1 MPMIKVEM
9 FVGRTD
15 DQKRALV
22 KELSEAF
29 TRVAGG
35 NPDGVEVMLVDVEK
49 NNWSRGGVLFSDKE

>member
-9 FVGRTD
+9 FAGRTD

-49 NNWSRGGVLFSDKE
+49 HNWSRGGVLFSDKG

>member
-9 FVGRTD
+9 FAGRTD

-49 NNWSRGGVLFSDKE
+49 NNWSRGGVLFSDKG